1 MGNVFGTATVTDTAF
16 IYPADWDDLEVEKSY
31 VAKVEALKDGEP
43 FQSKKVRFKVLST
56 LSREAVEKERLS
68 IEHHAPD
75 SVSAYLLLSELY
87 KEYKLYGHAIE
98 VLRKLTAAA
107 PAVPE
112 FHRSLS
118 EVYKSFGLTRE
129 SNQEL
134 GLYEELLKGN

>member
-1 MGNVFGTATVTDTAF
+1 MGKAVGTVTIGDTALT
-16 IYPADWDDLEVEKSY
+16 YPSDWDDLEVEKSY
-31 VAKVEALKDGEP
+31 VAKVEALKEGKP
-43 FQSKKVRFKVLST
+43 FQSKKVRFKVLSNA
-56 LSREAVEKERLS
+56 SQEAIEKERLS

-87 KEYKLYGHAIE
+87 KEYKLYGHAIDA
-98 VLRKLTAAA
+98 LQKLTAAA
-107 PAVPE
+107 PTIPE

-134 GLYEELLKGN
+134 ELYEALLKGN